1 MTESG
6 SLERYLFGPL
16 DKSYCMYFYAIT
28 IASFAF
34 FVILAFLFLSL
45 FVRGKKKLK
54 FYTVLVV
61 LAILMEAFF
70 HYFQNRLLYT
80 ICVHTEFKE

>member
-1 MTESG
+1 
-6 SLERYLFGPL
+6 
-16 DKSYCMYFYAIT
+16 
-28 IASFAF
+28 
-34 FVILAFLFLSL
+34 
-45 FVRGKKKLK
+45 
-54 FYTVLVV
+54 VLVV

>member
-1 MTESG
+1 MLEND
-6 SLERYLFGPL
+6 SLENYLFGPL
-16 DKSYCMYFYAIT
+16 DKKYCVYFYAIT

-34 FVILAFLFLSL
+34 FLIVSFLFLSL
-45 FVRGKKKLK
+45 FVRGKKKLT

-61 LAILMEAFF
+61 LAIVMEAFF

-80 ICVHTEFKE
+80 ICVHTDFK